1 MKTRFSPLVKI
12 KKDMM
17 QKREREL
24 QQIHHALQIARQRL
38 ESAYCEL
45 DSATAPQSG
54 AISDFLQSRVMITAQ
69 RRIVDDC
76 RHAVASEEGRLEAA
90 QAALRDAMVEF
101 EKFEYLEAEQIKNIL
116 QERERRQQR
125 ELDEIAVQGYMNRQ
139 GGE

>member
-17 QKREREL
+17 QKCEREL
-24 QQIHHALQIARQRL
+24 QQVHHALQIARQKL
-38 ESAYCEL
+38 ETAYRDL
-45 DSATAPQSG
+45 DAAASPSEG
-54 AISDFLQSRVMITAQ
+54 EISDFLQSRVIITAQ

-76 RHAVASEEGRLEAA
+76 RHSVASEESRLATA
-90 QAALRDAMVEF
+90 QAALREAMVEF
-101 EKFEYLEAEQIKNIL
+101 EKFEYLEAEQIKKIL
-116 QERERRQQR
+116 LERERRQQR